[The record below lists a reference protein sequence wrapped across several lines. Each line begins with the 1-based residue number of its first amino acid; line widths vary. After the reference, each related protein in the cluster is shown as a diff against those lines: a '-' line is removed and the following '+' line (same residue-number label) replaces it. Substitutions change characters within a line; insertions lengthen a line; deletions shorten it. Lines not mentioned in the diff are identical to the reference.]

1 MAAYISYKTMFD
13 DRKSFLKSG
22 GYSSNDFNMFDTPG
36 HKYFKLLFYFNN
48 GDVAEWTDVRSS
60 GGLLAPTWLLT
71 DGELEESKLY
81 KYESAWAYLKR
92 NCEDER
98 AELLKNFVNLLSNI
112 NSHSPWYFSEITGLE
127 TALERRGIMDGNLQ
141 FDEKRPKIS
150 IKCLQDSYDDR
161 IGTLLD
167 LYRSIVFSWTRKCEM
182 VPANLRK
189 FDMGIFV
196 FETMAEP
203 FHFFGST
210 DHQNITPMAGIDSG
224 DINIDAYSKEEDKKN
239 YSKTSYKYYELH
251 NCEFDFN
258 STKSFASSMNNKDG
272 FNPEY
277 TIDIHFDDCYEV
289 RYNEFLFRNIGDF
302 IINDLATWDFGYVN
316 QNDNYFGPPDTSA
329 EDALKVKTN
338 YIYKPTNEHDHVG
351 KDYSNYFGTM
361 PRMSNLKNRYPGYN
375 ANKGYE
381 SNKHKDYLDRRNRR
395 DEEMGKQPTEN
406 IFEVDENKKG
416 NLNNS
421 ASGNTTTD
429 SSNKIGN
436 LHPESSTD
444 ITYSNQSSKPKK
456 TNPFVKAVTNAATQV
471 VGTAYHYVSDKIKRA
486 LLGNL
491 YTFSLTRLGDQ
502 LKAAANGDVWST
514 LRAVDEYTRDAK
526 QRRGQVEFTDDNL
539 FDNKPPRI
547 IPSVKKMGNI
557 AKGKSIANNI

>member
-1 MAAYISYKTMFD
+1 MAAYISYDTIFK

-22 GYSSNDFNMFDTPG
+22 GYSSNDFNAFDTPG

-48 GDVAEWTDVRSS
+48 GDVAEWTDVGSS

-71 DGELEESKLY
+71 DGELEESNLY

-112 NSHSPWYFSEITGLE
+112 SSYSPWYFSEITGLE
-127 TALERRGIMDGNLQ
+127 TALERRIMDGNLQ

-210 DHQNITPMAGIDSG
+210 DHQNVTAMAGIDSG
-224 DINIDAYSKEEDKKN
+224 DINIDAYSKQGDNKN

-258 STKSFASSMNNKDG
+258 SSKSFASSMNNKDG

-277 TIDIHFDDCYEV
+277 TIDIYFDDCYEV

-316 QNDNYFGPPDTSA
+316 QDDNFFGPPETSA
-329 EDALKVKTN
+329 EDALKEKTN
-338 YIYKPTNEHDHVG
+338 YIYSPINDKDRVG
-351 KDYSNYFGTM
+351 KEYGNYFGTM
-361 PRMSNLKNRYPGYN
+361 PKMSNLKTRYPGYN
-375 ANKGYE
+375 ANKGHE
-381 SNKHKDYLDRRNRR
+381 
-395 DEEMGKQPTEN
+395 G
-406 IFEVDENKKG
+406 F
-416 NLNNS
+416 
-421 ASGNTTTD
+421 
-429 SSNKIGN
+429 
-436 LHPESSTD
+436 ESSTD
-444 ITYSNQSSKPKK
+444 ITYSKQSKKP
-456 TNPFVKAVTNAATQV
+456 NPFVKAATNAATQV

-514 LRAVDEYTRDAK
+514 LRAVDEYNRDAK
-526 QRRGQVEFTDDNL
+526 QRRGQVKFTDDNI

-557 AKGKSIANNI
+557 TKGKSIANNI